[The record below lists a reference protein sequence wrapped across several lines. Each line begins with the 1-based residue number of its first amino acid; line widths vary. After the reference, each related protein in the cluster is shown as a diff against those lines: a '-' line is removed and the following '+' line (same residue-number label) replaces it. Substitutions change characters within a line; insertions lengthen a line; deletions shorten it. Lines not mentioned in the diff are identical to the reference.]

1 MLILGISGRKQ
12 SGKST
17 AGNFMYSLYMHEHK
31 IAEEVYIDELG
42 RIVVSDLFGDQ
53 NYSGVFDPTKRVE
66 NDYMISKV
74 FKKLDP
80 IVKIYNFAEPL
91 KNLCIDILGLKHS
104 QCYGTD
110 EQKNQKV
117 DCYWD
122 NKQLT
127 AREVMQI
134 VGTDMLRTMQKN
146 VWSGATV
153 RKITKEKPKLAIITD
168 CRFPNEVDAIKSAG
182 GIVARLTRNVH
193 DSEHISESI
202 LDKDNYDWGNFDY
215 VLDNKSID
223 LLDQLVQIKEMM
235 GEIL

>member
-80 IVKIYNFAEPL
+80 IVKIYNFADPL

-127 AREVMQI
+127 ARGSYANCWNRHV
-134 VGTDMLRTMQKN
+134 KN
-146 VWSGATV
+146 NAEKRMV
-153 RKITKEKPKLAIITD
+153 R
-168 CRFPNEVDAIKSAG
+168 
-182 GIVARLTRNVH
+182 RN
-193 DSEHISESI
+193 SK
-202 LDKDNYDWGNFDY
+202 KDNKRKTKTSNYY
-215 VLDNKSID
+215 
-223 LLDQLVQIKEMM
+223 
-235 GEIL
+235 